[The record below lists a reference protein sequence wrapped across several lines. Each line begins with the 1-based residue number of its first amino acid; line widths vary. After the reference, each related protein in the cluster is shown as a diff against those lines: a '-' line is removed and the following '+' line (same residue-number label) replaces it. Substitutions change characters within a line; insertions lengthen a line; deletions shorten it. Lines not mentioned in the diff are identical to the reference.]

1 LVSSAL
7 RAASSAAVS
16 LPKTIW
22 RPGPAWT
29 TSSWPAA
36 DVEALVTD
44 ALGNVSSNAA
54 ASQIDIRNLIDRI
67 VIGRATIRIQLS
79 EVAEGTD
86 SARILTLPWTWP
98 SPYRKREIIQG
109 ANDAKTYARPMPAN
123 ARAILIDAL
132 RDAHRWVD
140 ELLSDPR
147 LALESIASRECKTVR
162 SIRMTLSLAFL
173 APERKSQLRP
183 QFRRRQFEAPLDPYD
198 WSCRSRYPQRLLR
211 RSRRS
216 SGGFSL
222 RRRLFSH
229 YGYVRR
235 GSFESVGADPDPY
248 CASSRRHRRNTYVSA
263 ISAFETARGFHVGRI
278 SGSS

>member
-1 LVSSAL
+1 
-7 RAASSAAVS
+7 

-44 ALGNVSSNAA
+44 ALGNVSSNAS
-54 ASQIDIRNLIDRI
+54 ASQIDIRNLIDRV

-86 SARILTLPWTWP
+86 SARILTLPWTRP
-98 SPYRKREIIQG
+98 SPHRKREIIQG

-123 ARAILIDAL
+123 ARAILIGAL

-147 LALESIASRECKTVR
+147 LALESIASRGQDYA
-162 SIRMTLSLAFL
+162 I
-173 APERKSQLRP
+173 
-183 QFRRRQFEAPLDPYD
+183 
-198 WSCRSRYPQRLLR
+198 
-211 RSRRS
+211 
-216 SGGFSL
+216 
-222 RRRLFSH
+222 
-229 YGYVRR
+229 
-235 GSFESVGADPDPY
+235 DPDDPV
-248 CASSRRHRRNTYVSA
+248 ARFPRAGEKVSA
-263 ISAFETARGFHVGRI
+263 TRG
-278 SGSS
+278 GSLEDAPMMRGDHGVR